1 MVWVVLLHAH
11 ATPHLCMQSC
21 MHAGTARSSDFTDPL
36 EELEDPRT
44 TWLTWLAWLP
54 SKFGPFVPPGIRHSG
69 LPTTGAMAYHRVM
82 AILKVLTGSVPR
94 LPASLA
100 AWMAG

>member
-1 MVWVVLLHAH
+1 
-11 ATPHLCMQSC
+11 

-82 AILKVLTGSVPR
+82 SILKVLPTCLACASFPACLAGWLADLDHWLTWTTG
-94 LPASLA
+94 
-100 AWMAG
+100 